1 MILLWSRNFAS
12 GWIKWH
18 LNPRTSTCGKFSK
31 CLNVKHLVIVP
42 VAPCGSL
49 IAVISSSNMVLDTV
63 LFCTYLCFFRLRR
76 MSTPTVAQSTNK
88 GAPAAVVHGTAKRD
102 AILLILA
109 FAAVYLIWGSTYLA
123 IAVGIESFP
132 TLLLPA
138 TRHLTAGLILYP
150 VLRWKTGIRPT
161 PGQWRTAIITGLL
174 LLLVGNGGVCL
185 AERTVPSGVA
195 ALLVALVSFW
205 MVLLDWLRPAGL
217 NPAPRVVASLVLGFG
232 GLVLLVGPAHLGG
245 SERVHPAGAGILVIG
260 SFAWAWGS
268 IYSKHHDL
276 PSSPLLGVAM
286 QSLAGGTALWMVGLL
301 SGEGRQLHL
310 AAISARSWIALAYLI
325 VFGSGIGFTAYVYL
339 LKKSSAARVGTYA
352 FVNPV
357 VALFLGWL
365 GAGETITLRTALAA
379 VVILTAV
386 LLVISA
392 PRKNPIEAAE
402 VLPNPGEA

>member
-1 MILLWSRNFAS
+1 
-12 GWIKWH
+12 
-18 LNPRTSTCGKFSK
+18 
-31 CLNVKHLVIVP
+31 
-42 VAPCGSL
+42 
-49 IAVISSSNMVLDTV
+49 
-63 LFCTYLCFFRLRR
+63 
-76 MSTPTVAQSTNK
+76 MSTPTVAQSRNK

-102 AILLILA
+102 ALLLLLA
-109 FAAVYLIWGSTYLA
+109 FAAVYVIWGSTYLA

-132 TLLLPA
+132 ALLLPA

-150 VLRWKTGIRPT
+150 LLRWKTGIRPT

-205 MVLLDWLRPAGL
+205 MVLLDWLRPGGL
-217 NPAPRVVASLVLGFG
+217 RPAPRVVASLILGFG

-245 SERVHPAGAGILVIG
+245 SERVNPTGAGILVIG

-268 IYSKHHDL
+268 IYSKHNDL

-286 QSLAGGTALWMVGLL
+286 QSLAGGTALWIVGLL
-301 SGEGRQLHL
+301 AGQGRQLHL
-310 AAISARSWIALAYLI
+310 AAISGRSWIALAYLI

-392 PRKNPIEAAE
+392 PHKNPVEAAE
-402 VLPNPGEA
+402 ILPNPGEA

>member
-1 MILLWSRNFAS
+1 
-12 GWIKWH
+12 
-18 LNPRTSTCGKFSK
+18 
-31 CLNVKHLVIVP
+31 
-42 VAPCGSL
+42 
-49 IAVISSSNMVLDTV
+49 
-63 LFCTYLCFFRLRR
+63 
-76 MSTPTVAQSTNK
+76 MSTPTAAQSTNE
-88 GAPAAVVHGTAKRD
+88 GAPAAVIHGAAKRD
-102 AILLILA
+102 ALLLILA
-109 FAAVYLIWGSTYLA
+109 FAAVYVIWGSTYLA

-138 TRHLTAGLILYP
+138 TRHLIAGLILYP
-150 VLRWKTGIRPT
+150 MLRWKTGIRPT

-195 ALLVALVSFW
+195 ALLAALVSFW
-205 MVLLDWLRPAGL
+205 MVLLDWLRPGGL
-217 NPAPRVVASLVLGFG
+217 HPAPRVVASLVLGFG

-245 SERVHPAGAGILVIG
+245 SERVNPTGAGILVIG

-268 IYSKHHDL
+268 IYSKHNDL

-286 QSLAGGTALWMVGLL
+286 QSLAGGTALWIVGLL
-301 SGEGRQLHL
+301 AGEGRQLHL
-310 AAISARSWIALAYLI
+310 AAISARSWMALVYLI

-392 PRKNPIEAAE
+392 PHKNPIEAAE